1 LEKTLFNNLVRSI
14 NLSYLKSALAFVI
27 AIEVFNKS
35 DKAAAS
41 KDGAIVYI
49 PIAILGLIPVIC
61 FAALFKYRD
70 RLEE

>member
-1 LEKTLFNNLVRSI
+1 
-14 NLSYLKSALAFVI
+14 LKSALAFVI

-35 DKAAAS
+35 DKEAAS